1 MAQGVI
7 TTKGREKL
15 CKAHAG
21 EITLSIITQMAFG
34 NGGLTENG
42 TPIETTGNESSLG
55 NELLRKDIETV
66 TFPILTTGRY
76 AVRLSKEELANQIIS
91 EQGLYDAE
99 GDLVAYKTFLGKGKD
114 EDMEFVFEMDEIF

>member
-7 TTKGREKL
+7 TTRGREKL

-21 EITLSIITQMAFG
+21 EITLPIITQMAFG

-55 NELLRKDIETV
+55 NELLRKE
-66 TFPILTTGRY
+66 
-76 AVRLSKEELANQIIS
+76 SK
-91 EQGLYDAE
+91 
-99 GDLVAYKTFLGKGKD
+99 V
-114 EDMEFVFEMDEIF
+114 